1 MSKVPLPSTS
11 TLKALPTIAPQPLR
25 PYVIS
30 AVEWLTKNLD
40 IEDIEEEDSNIK
52 EDEIEKQHEE
62 EERLRELE
70 QRKKLLEQSKVA
82 VPVLL
87 HKMSSPSPPPAPT
100 APFYVQNATPR
111 KPSKTRH
118 TAPPSH
124 TPSPAPT
131 QEPVPTPQRT
141 STPQPEIMQV
151 PTPPSAMA
159 SPFELAGSEF
169 IIPTK
174 IRISPRSQER
184 VTRELKEAMDCDFF
198 KMWPTFEDPL
208 PGQGKV
214 DGSGVF
220 VKAAGME
227 ESGVYVKPMSAEEKE
242 RREAIAREWMAR
254 KERSTEGRRRVK
266 GGKWGEGYES
276 VVERDMLEGMSEWG
290 FRPTLE
296 NVVEERSREVKGEK
310 GREIR
315 MSTIDKEIRAEKGYQ
330 QQKASTS
337 EKEKKNKESKGAST
351 GDPATRAIRKWA
363 ERDHRQHRASK
374 LGKGETTEVTNSAN
388 EDLQSDSQSQSKH
401 NQGVVSGSTKIQKP
415 RTTYR
420 PWAKDH
426 ENKDG
431 CEEDLPFD
439 PEPRKDKRAR
449 FSSNDSLN

>member
-11 TLKALPTIAPQPLR
+11 TLKTLPTIAPQPLR
-25 PYVIS
+25 PYVTS
-30 AVEWLTKNLD
+30 AVEWLTKKLD

-87 HKMSSPSPPPAPT
+87 HEMPSPSPPPAPT
-100 APFYVQNATPR
+100 PPFYIPNATPR
-111 KPSKTRH
+111 KLSKTRR
-118 TAPPSH
+118 TAPPSY

-131 QEPVPTPQRT
+131 PEPVPTPQRT

-174 IRISPRSQER
+174 IRISPRSHER
-184 VTRELKEAMDCDFF
+184 VTRELKEAMGCDFF

-208 PGQGKV
+208 PGKRKV

-220 VKAAGME
+220 VKAAGIE
-227 ESGVYVKPMSAEEKE
+227 ESGVYVKPMSAEEEE

-276 VVERDMLEGMSEWG
+276 VVERDMLEGTSEWG
-290 FRPTLE
+290 FRPTLG
-296 NVVEERSREVKGEK
+296 NVVEERSREAKGGK
-310 GREIR
+310 SRAEIR
-315 MSTIDKEIRAEKGYQ
+315 MSTIDKEIRAGKGYR

-337 EKEKKNKESKGAST
+337 RKEKSKESKGAST

-363 ERDHRQHRASK
+363 ERDHRQHTASK
-374 LGKGETTEVTNSAN
+374 PGKGRMTEEPNRAN
-388 EDLQSDSQSQSKH
+388 EDLQAGSQSQSKYK
-401 NQGVVSGSTKIQKP
+401 QG
-415 RTTYR
+415 
-420 PWAKDH
+420 
-426 ENKDG
+426 
-431 CEEDLPFD
+431 
-439 PEPRKDKRAR
+439 
-449 FSSNDSLN
+449 

>member
-25 PYVIS
+25 PYVTS
-30 AVEWLTKNLD
+30 AVEWLTKKLD
-40 IEDIEEEDSNIK
+40 VEDIEEEDSNIK

-62 EERLRELE
+62 EERE

-87 HKMSSPSPPPAPT
+87 REVPSPSPPPAPT
-100 APFYVQNATPR
+100 PPFYTPNATPP
-111 KPSKTRH
+111 KPPKTRR
-118 TAPPSH
+118 TAPLSH

-131 QEPVPTPQRT
+131 PEPVPTSQRI

-151 PTPPSAMA
+151 PTPPSAMT

-208 PGQGKV
+208 PGKGNV
-214 DGSGVF
+214 DDSGVF
-220 VKAAGME
+220 VKAAGID
-227 ESGVYVKPMSAEEKE
+227 ESGVYVKPMSAKEKE
-242 RREAIAREWMAR
+242 RREVIARGWMAR

-276 VVERDMLEGMSEWG
+276 VVERDMLEGTSAWG
-290 FRPTLE
+290 FRPTLGS
-296 NVVEERSREVKGEK
+296 VEERSRE
-310 GREIR
+310 EIR
-315 MSTIDKEIRAEKGYQ
+315 MSTIDKEIRAKKGHR
-330 QQKASTS
+330 QQKTSTS
-337 EKEKKNKESKGAST
+337 GKEKKSKESKGAST

-363 ERDHRQHRASK
+363 ERDQRQHRASK
-374 LGKGETTEVTNSAN
+374 SGKGQTTEETNSAN
-388 EDLQSDSQSQSKH
+388 EGLQSGSQSQSKH
-401 NQGVVSGSTKIQKP
+401 KQGVVSGSTKIPKP
-415 RTTYR
+415 RTAYR
-420 PWAKDH
+420 AWAKDR
-426 ENKDG
+426 ENKTAPKMIYHSTRNHEKTNG
-431 CEEDLPFD
+431 HG
-439 PEPRKDKRAR
+439 
-449 FSSNDSLN
+449 SQTTIH